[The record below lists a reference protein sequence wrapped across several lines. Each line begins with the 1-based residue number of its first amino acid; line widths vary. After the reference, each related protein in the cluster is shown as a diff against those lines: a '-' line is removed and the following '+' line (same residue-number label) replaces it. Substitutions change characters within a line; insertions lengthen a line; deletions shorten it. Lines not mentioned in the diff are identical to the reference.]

1 MPDYD
6 QLLDAEMK
14 AFVDRTNSYYPPETV
29 TFTIDQQRAV
39 YNRMCS
45 EFHAGRPATVSVRDL
60 HVPGDYR
67 VPVRIYDKAGIGE
80 PSAAVVYFH
89 GGGFVVGGLESHD
102 DVCAEICDFTDYRV
116 VSVDYRL
123 SPEYSHPA
131 AFDDSVA
138 AFDWVAG
145 AFGGPIVV
153 AGDSAGGNLAAAVS
167 HARRGHS
174 RQPAGQVLI
183 YPGLGGDHNAGSY
196 LEHANAPML
205 TKADIDFYVGIRT
218 KGKEITGDPTLAPLH
233 DTDYSNLPPTLA
245 FPAECDPLCDD
256 SANYCARI
264 TAAGGEARNHVQKG
278 WLHGA
283 LRARHMSAVSAA
295 SFRAI
300 CEAIATLG
308 KGGGQA

>member
-45 EFHAGRPATVSVRDL
+45 EFHAGRPATVSVRDDQ
-60 HVPGDYR
+60 VPGDYR

-264 TAAGGEARNHVQKG
+264 TAAGGEA
-278 WLHGA
+278 
-283 LRARHMSAVSAA
+283 
-295 SFRAI
+295 
-300 CEAIATLG
+300 
-308 KGGGQA
+308 